1 MPSGEKAT
9 PKRSASGRDAR
20 PLAGLRIAV
29 TRPRAQAEKLEIA
42 LRERGAEPVRC
53 PTIRI
58 SAAAEDAPLRRAAEE
73 LSRYDWVVFTSA
85 NGVRRFWEELEAGGR
100 DASSFRDTRVAAI
113 GPGTAAAL
121 KRHGLEA
128 DLVPEEYVA
137 ESVAESL
144 ISREEMAGKRV
155 LLPRAAGARDVL
167 PDRLRSAGAEVDQL
181 VAYESIPDSEGIA
194 RLREEIAG
202 DALDMVIFTAASTVN
217 AFVEVAGPELG
228 RAQVAT
234 IGPITAAAARA
245 AGLRVDV
252 VAEEY
257 TIPGLV
263 EAICDH
269 YRRGGRS

>member
-1 MPSGEKAT
+1 MSGEQAT
-9 PKRSASGRDAR
+9 PMRSASGPDAR

-29 TRPRAQAEKLEIA
+29 TRPREQAEKLEVA

-58 SAAAEDAPLRRAAEE
+58 AAAGEDASLRRAAEE

-100 DASSFRDTRVAAI
+100 DASAFRGTRVAAI

-137 ESVAESL
+137 ESVADSL
-144 ISREEMAGKRV
+144 IAREELAGKRV
-155 LLPRAAGARDVL
+155 LLPRASGAREVL

-181 VAYESIPDSEGIA
+181 VAYESLPDSKGIA

-202 DALDMVIFTAASTVN
+202 DGLDMVTFTAASTVN
-217 AFVEVAGPELG
+217 AFVDLAGPKLG
-228 RAQVAT
+228 RARVAT
-234 IGPITAAAARA
+234 IGPITAAAARS

-257 TIPGLV
+257 TIEGLV
-263 EAICDH
+263 DAICEH
-269 YRRGGRS
+269 YRSRGRS